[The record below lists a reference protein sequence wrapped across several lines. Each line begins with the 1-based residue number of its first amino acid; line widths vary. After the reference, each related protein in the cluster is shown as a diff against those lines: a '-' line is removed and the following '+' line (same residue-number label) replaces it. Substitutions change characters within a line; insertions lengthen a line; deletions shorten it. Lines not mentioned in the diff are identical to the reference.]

1 MSKKGLVPIQS
12 YIAETV
18 EELEEKRNQA
28 INRAALHLTD
38 IVEAVAERAKSGD
51 GQCARLIFEIAGLVR
66 RPGLTVAMQNNNIQQ
81 RSEPVPTLKDIL
93 GPDFKPS
100 V

>member
-1 MSKKGLVPIQS
+1 MTKKGLVPVQS
-12 YIAETV
+12 FIADTV

-66 RPGLTVAMQNNNIQQ
+66 RPGLTVAMQNNIQQ
-81 RSEPVPTLKDIL
+81 RAEPIPTLRDIL
-93 GPDFKPS
+93 GPDYNPS